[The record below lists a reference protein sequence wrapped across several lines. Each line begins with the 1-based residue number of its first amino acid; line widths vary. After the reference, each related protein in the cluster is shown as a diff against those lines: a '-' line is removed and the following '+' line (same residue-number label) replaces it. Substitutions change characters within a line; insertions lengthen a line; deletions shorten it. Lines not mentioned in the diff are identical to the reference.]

1 LTPGQPP
8 TGAPRR
14 VPWQDLRLTHGDL
27 LLRPIRAGDRRDW
40 QRVRERNAGW
50 LQRWEATRP
59 PGEAEATPLTFRAM
73 VRDLR
78 RQASAGRCLPLVLVV
93 RGEFAGQLTV
103 NNVVGGSARFAS
115 VGYWIDKRFAGHGY
129 MPLAVALVSDYCFSA
144 LRLHRLEI
152 AIRPEN
158 TASLRV
164 VEKLGYEEYGYAP
177 RYLHIDG
184 EWRDHR
190 LFALTADQVPGGMLG
205 RYLAQRPTGSSHP
218 SSQ

>member
-1 LTPGQPP
+1 M
-8 TGAPRR
+8 
-14 VPWQDLRLTHGDL
+14 LRA
-27 LLRPIRAGDRRDW
+27 IRTGDRKEW
-40 QRVRERNAGW
+40 QRVRERNTDW

-59 PGEAEATPLTFRAM
+59 PGEAEAAPMTFRAM

-78 RQASAGRCLPLVLVV
+78 RQATAGRSLPLVLTV
-93 RGEFAGQLTV
+93 RGQFAGQVTV
-103 NNVVGGSARFAS
+103 NNIVGGSARFAS
-115 VGYWIDKRFAGHGY
+115 IGYWIDHRFAGRGY
-129 MPLAVALVSDYCFSA
+129 MPLAVALTSDYCLFG

-184 EWRDHR
+184 DWRDHR
-190 LFALTADQVPGGMLG
+190 LFAVTAEQVPGGLLG
-205 RYLAQRPTGSSHP
+205 RLLSGRP
-218 SSQ
+218 Q